1 MACKKLSAKGEHS
14 ILELSQVIGLLVAS
28 LPAVQYGQLHSRH
41 LEIDNNIALK
51 LAKGNNFDTMCLS
64 PAAKADLA
72 WWLDNILQSKNPISH
87 GSIDIEITCDASK
100 KG

>member
-1 MACKKLSAKGEHS
+1 MACKKLSAEGEHS
-14 ILELSQVIGLLVAS
+14 ILELSQVIVTA
-28 LPAVQYGQLHSRH
+28 ALHYRH
-41 LEIDNNIALK
+41 LEIDNTIALK

-100 KG
+100 KGWGAVCNRITT